1 MQCKSPAPWLEPTPQ
16 SGLEGSRAAHH
27 SSFLP
32 INHFQQLMAI
42 PGRNNCVQLFAKSS
56 DLYKGG
62 WIVPEHL
69 SAEVKG

>member
-1 MQCKSPAPWLEPTPQ
+1 MN
-16 SGLEGSRAAHH
+16 R
-27 SSFLP
+27 
-32 INHFQQLMAI
+32 FQQLTAI